1 MILEFKEIIAII
13 NILNI
18 CVVPLILLS
27 MKYLINQVSKE
38 NIEEFRKEI
47 DRKIYKIEEQTESN
61 NTKLDIKLQR
71 IEEKL
76 DRFIGETH
84 TVLQENRIKIAE
96 VESTKAILN
105 IIDRD
110 VENNKNEIKKIESS
124 LHQEFREGLVRVHSR
139 LDEIVRSIA
148 NK

>member
-1 MILEFKEIIAII
+1 MDFKEALTVI

-38 NIEEFRKEI
+38 NIEDLRKEF
-47 DRKIYKIEEQTESN
+47 DKKIQKIEEQSEQSSS
-61 NTKLDIKLQR
+61 KLDVKLQR
-71 IEEKL
+71 IEEKI

-84 TVLQENRIKIAE
+84 TVMQENRIKIAE
-96 VESTKAILN
+96 IESTKTVLN
-105 IIDRD
+105 ILDRE

-124 LHQEFREGLVRVHSR
+124 LHQEFREGLVRVHNR
-139 LDEIVRSIA
+139 LDDIIRSISST
-148 NK
+148 K

>member
-1 MILEFKEIIAII
+1 MEFKEIIAII

>member
-1 MILEFKEIIAII
+1 MEFKEILTII

-27 MKYLINQVSKE
+27 MKYLINQISKE
-38 NIEEFRKEI
+38 NIEEAKRDFDK
-47 DRKIYKIEEQTESN
+47 KIQKIEDQSEQN
-61 NTKLDIKLQR
+61 NNKLDIKLQR
-71 IEEKL
+71 IEEKI

-96 VESTKAILN
+96 IESTKTVLN
-105 IIDRD
+105 ILDREL
-110 VENNKNEIKKIESS
+110 ENNKNEIKKIESS

-148 NK
+148 SK

>member
-1 MILEFKEIIAII
+1 MEFKEIIAII
-13 NILNI
+13 NILNVCI
-18 CVVPLILLS
+18 VPLILLS

>member
-1 MILEFKEIIAII
+1 MEFKEIIAII

-18 CVVPLILLS
+18 CIVPLILLS

>member
-1 MILEFKEIIAII
+1 LEFKEVLTVLNII
-13 NILNI
+13 NI

-27 MKYLINQVSKE
+27 MKYIINQVSKE
-38 NIEEFRKEI
+38 NVDELRKEI

-61 NTKLDIKLQR
+61 STKLDVKLQR

-84 TVLQENRIKIAE
+84 NVLQENRIKIAE
-96 VESTKAILN
+96 VESTKTVLN
-105 IIDRD
+105 ILDRE
-110 VENNKNEIKKIESS
+110 VESNKSEIKKIESS
-124 LHQEFREGLVRVHSR
+124 LHQEFREGLVRVHNR
-139 LDEIVRSIA
+139 LDEIVRSIS

>member
-1 MILEFKEIIAII
+1 MEFKEILTII

-18 CVVPLILLS
+18 CVVPLILFS
-27 MKYLINQVSKE
+27 MKYLINQISKE
-38 NIEEFRKEI
+38 NIEEAKREF
-47 DRKIYKIEEQTESN
+47 DRKIQKIEDQTEQNSN
-61 NTKLDIKLQR
+61 KLDVKLQR
-71 IEEKL
+71 IEEKI

-96 VESTKAILN
+96 IESTKTVLN
-105 IIDRD
+105 ILDREL
-110 VENNKNEIKKIESS
+110 ENNKTEIKKIESS

-139 LDEIVRSIA
+139 LDEIVRSIS

>member
-1 MILEFKEIIAII
+1 MEFKEILTII

-27 MKYLINQVSKE
+27 MKYLINQISKE
-38 NIEEFRKEI
+38 NIEEAKRDFDK
-47 DRKIYKIEEQTESN
+47 KIQKIEDQTEQN
-61 NTKLDIKLQR
+61 NNKLDIKLQR
-71 IEEKL
+71 IEEKI

-96 VESTKAILN
+96 IESTKTVLN
-105 IIDRD
+105 ILDREL
-110 VENNKNEIKKIESS
+110 ENNKNEIKKIESS

-139 LDEIVRSIA
+139 LDEIVRSITS
-148 NK
+148 K

>member
-1 MILEFKEIIAII
+1 MEFKEILTII

-27 MKYLINQVSKE
+27 MKYLINQISKE
-38 NIEEFRKEI
+38 NIEEAKRDFDK
-47 DRKIYKIEEQTESN
+47 KIQKIEDQTEQN
-61 NTKLDIKLQR
+61 NNKLDIKLQR
-71 IEEKL
+71 IEEKI

-96 VESTKAILN
+96 IESTKTVLN
-105 IIDRD
+105 ILDREL
-110 VENNKNEIKKIESS
+110 ENNKNEIKKIESS
-124 LHQEFREGLVRVHSR
+124 LHQEFREGLVRVHNR

-148 NK
+148 SK

>member
-1 MILEFKEIIAII
+1 MEFKEILTII

-27 MKYLINQVSKE
+27 MKYLINQISKE
-38 NIEEFRKEI
+38 NIEEAKREF
-47 DRKIYKIEEQTESN
+47 DRKIQKIEDQTEQNSN
-61 NTKLDIKLQR
+61 KLDVKLQR
-71 IEEKL
+71 IEEKI

-96 VESTKAILN
+96 IESTKTVLN
-105 IIDRD
+105 ILDREL
-110 VENNKNEIKKIESS
+110 ENNKTEIKKIESS

-139 LDEIVRSIA
+139 LDEIVRSIS

>member
-1 MILEFKEIIAII
+1 MEFKEIIAII
-13 NILNI
+13 NILNV

-148 NK
+148 SK

>member
-1 MILEFKEIIAII
+1 MDFKEALTII

-38 NIEEFRKEI
+38 NTEELRKEF
-47 DRKIYKIEEQTESN
+47 DRKILKIEEQSEQNSN
-61 NTKLDIKLQR
+61 KLDVKLQR
-71 IEEKL
+71 IEEKI

-84 TVLQENRIKIAE
+84 TVMQENRIKIAE
-96 VESTKAILN
+96 IESTKTVLN
-105 IIDRD
+105 ILDRE
-110 VENNKNEIKKIESS
+110 VENSKNEIKKIESS

-139 LDEIVRSIA
+139 LDDIVRSINNN

>member
-1 MILEFKEIIAII
+1 MDFKEALTII

-38 NIEEFRKEI
+38 NIEDLRREF
-47 DRKIYKIEEQTESN
+47 DRKILKIEEQSESN
-61 NTKLDIKLQR
+61 SNKLDIKLQR
-71 IEEKL
+71 IEEKI

-84 TVLQENRIKIAE
+84 TVMQENRIKIAE
-96 VESTKAILN
+96 IESTKTVLN
-105 IIDRD
+105 ILDRE

-124 LHQEFREGLVRVHSR
+124 LHQEFREGLVRVHTR
-139 LDEIVRSIA
+139 LDEIVRSI

>member
-1 MILEFKEIIAII
+1 MEFKEILTII
-13 NILNI
+13 NVFNI
-18 CVVPLILLS
+18 CIVPLILLS

-47 DRKIYKIEEQTESN
+47 DRKIYKIEEQSESN
-61 NTKLDIKLQR
+61 STKLDIKLQR

-84 TVLQENRIKIAE
+84 NVLQENRIKIAE
-96 VESTKAILN
+96 VESTKTVLN
-105 IIDRD
+105 ILDRE
-110 VENNKNEIKKIESS
+110 VESNKSEIKKIESS
-124 LHQEFREGLVRVHSR
+124 LHQEFREGLVRVHNR
-139 LDEIVRSIA
+139 LDEIVRSIS

>member
-1 MILEFKEIIAII
+1 MEFKEILTII

-27 MKYLINQVSKE
+27 MKYLINQISKE
-38 NIEEFRKEI
+38 NIEEAKRDFDK
-47 DRKIYKIEEQTESN
+47 KIQKIEDQTEQN
-61 NTKLDIKLQR
+61 NNKLDIKLQR
-71 IEEKL
+71 IEEKI

-96 VESTKAILN
+96 IESTKTVLN
-105 IIDRD
+105 ILDREL
-110 VENNKNEIKKIESS
+110 ENNKNEIKKIESS

-148 NK
+148 SK

>member
-1 MILEFKEIIAII
+1 LEFKEIIAII

-84 TVLQENRIKIAE
+84 TVLQDNRIKIAE
-96 VESTKAILN
+96 VESTKTILN
-105 IIDRD
+105 ILDRD

-148 NK
+148 SK